1 MAGLTHHFLL
11 NPLVGQPFL
20 GSEGE
25 DSHDKIKAKRYGSGS
40 GWSALYDLLESI
52 LAPRSNAGCRP
63 SERQKIE
70 AVSDVLITND
80 NIGEADNDEMA
91 KVAASYWQVISI
103 PAGIKPRHDPRQ
115 DDRCPVLGCPLSGR
129 YREQRRHPGGEL
141 HDLHRIRRGLLFE
154 THGAKKQPRRYRD
167 DDQGC
172 KLSMEARVIKGTVK
186 TFDAERA
193 GAGFRARLVTPSFIT
208 TVRPAKSN

>member
-25 DSHDKIKAKRYGSGS
+25 DGHDKIKAKRYGSGS

-141 HDLHRIRRGLLFE
+141 HDLHRIRRGLLFGLMERRSSQGATE
-154 THGAKKQPRRYRD
+154 TTT
-167 DDQGC
+167 
-172 KLSMEARVIKGTVK
+172 KLQAIDG
-186 TFDAERA
+186 
-193 GAGFRARLVTPSFIT
+193 G
-208 TVRPAKSN
+208 KSD

>member
-25 DSHDKIKAKRYGSGS
+25 DGHDKIKAKRYGSGS

-91 KVAASYWQVISI
+91 KVAASYWQLHPEVDDT
-103 PAGIKPRHDPRQ
+103 PASAAMVKEWLKFAQPPR
-115 DDRCPVLGCPLSGR
+115 GCVAR
-129 YREQRRHPGGEL
+129 
-141 HDLHRIRRGLLFE
+141 
-154 THGAKKQPRRYRD
+154 T
-167 DDQGC
+167 
-172 KLSMEARVIKGTVK
+172 EAGPTRM
-186 TFDAERA
+186 
-193 GAGFRARLVTPSFIT
+193 
-208 TVRPAKSN
+208 

>member
-25 DSHDKIKAKRYGSGS
+25 DGHDKIKAKRYGSGS

-70 AVSDVLITND
+70 AVSDVLIKTAILARPTTTRWQRWRRA
-80 NIGEADNDEMA
+80 IG
-91 KVAASYWQVISI
+91 K
-103 PAGIKPRHDPRQ
+103 
-115 DDRCPVLGCPLSGR
+115 
-129 YREQRRHPGGEL
+129 
-141 HDLHRIRRGLLFE
+141 
-154 THGAKKQPRRYRD
+154 
-167 DDQGC
+167 
-172 KLSMEARVIKGTVK
+172 
-186 TFDAERA
+186 
-193 GAGFRARLVTPSFIT
+193 
-208 TVRPAKSN
+208 